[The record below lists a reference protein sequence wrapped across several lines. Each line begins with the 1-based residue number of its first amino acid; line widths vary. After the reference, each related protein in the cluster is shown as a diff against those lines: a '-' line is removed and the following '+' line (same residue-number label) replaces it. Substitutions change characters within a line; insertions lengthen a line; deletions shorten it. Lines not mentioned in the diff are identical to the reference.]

1 MKDNLIIIRTDGGA
15 GSQVAFCALGKFF
28 EDKGYKV
35 KYDMT
40 WFEEYGPNHPGGD
53 YIMNKAFPNLCTE
66 FATKEEVELY
76 QKRYSR
82 KNEPL
87 EECKPPMWIGGYPE
101 ERPFLSV
108 KYREFFAQNF
118 VFGTD
123 DTKQKSILDD
133 ILQNNACGVHIR
145 RVGLVEF
152 SPCYG
157 YPADKEYFLKVIDIV
172 SKTNDNVK
180 FYFFSDEMDWVK
192 EHIIPYIKD
201 KKYEIVEE
209 NDDRSGYL
217 DMYLLS
223 RCKII
228 ISSNGGFA
236 LTARLLSCHKD
247 VQLWMCKNW
256 DFICEAPDLDNIY
269 IYIRPKT
276 IVDRKQVFKQD
287 FEIPAEFKTQVPI
300 YSEQDRK
307 KYKKYK
313 RLFNVF
319 LLISIIY
326 TAIFV
331 VLLTQGV
338 LK

>member
-1 MKDNLIIIRTDGGA
+1 MG
-15 GSQVAFCALGKFF
+15 
-28 EDKGYKV
+28 
-35 KYDMT
+35 
-40 WFEEYGPNHPGGD
+40 
-53 YIMNKAFPNLCTE
+53 
-66 FATKEEVELY
+66 
-76 QKRYSR
+76 
-82 KNEPL
+82 
-87 EECKPPMWIGGYPE
+87 
-101 ERPFLSV
+101 
-108 KYREFFAQNF
+108 
-118 VFGTD
+118 
-123 DTKQKSILDD
+123 
-133 ILQNNACGVHIR
+133 
-145 RVGLVEF
+145 
-152 SPCYG
+152 
-157 YPADKEYFLKVIDIV
+157 
-172 SKTNDNVK
+172 
-180 FYFFSDEMDWVK
+180 K